1 MTKACQE
8 RESARE
14 GERDEAAARIGA
26 DEDGRGEGGVAAT
39 ASSASGGC
47 AQWATSTL
55 DDAAAAQL
63 TAFDK

>member
-1 MTKACQE
+1 MTKAGQE

-47 AQWATSTL
+47 AQ
-55 DDAAAAQL
+55 
-63 TAFDK
+63 